1 MLILFVMYNDA
12 ANGFHP
18 KDELLLLQLLNLS
31 LQRLL
36 LFFLPAFLPLP
47 HLIHLFFVVNCEGAL
62 LFAKLRLIVD
72 LKVLAQKFKGMQ
84 IPILEVV
91 DFLDFLIQK
100 EVFLSDL

>member
-1 MLILFVMYNDA
+1 MNNDA
-12 ANGFHP
+12 AYGFHP

-36 LFFLPAFLPLP
+36 LLFLPALLPLP
-47 HLIHLFFVVNCEGAL
+47 HLIHLLFVIDSEGAL
-62 LFAKLRLIVD
+62 LFAKLSLIVD
-72 LKVLAQKFKGMQ
+72 LKVLAQKFQGMQ

-100 EVFLSDL
+100 QVFLSDL